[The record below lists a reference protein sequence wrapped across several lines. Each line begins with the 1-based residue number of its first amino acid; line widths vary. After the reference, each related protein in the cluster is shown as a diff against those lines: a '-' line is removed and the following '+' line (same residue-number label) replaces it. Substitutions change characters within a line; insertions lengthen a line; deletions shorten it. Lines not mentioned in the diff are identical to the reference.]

1 MVQCSCFLVEVKDKC
16 SLSKHKSSNL
26 DTFWRQGSSDMAGLS
41 LEFWI
46 TLYLAARGSWFRK
59 ILHLQ
64 QHFVNFH
71 GDKFRPVL
79 SGEILQS

>member
-1 MVQCSCFLVEVKDKC
+1 MITNGSVFPAFLVEVKGQVFTLPQ
-16 SLSKHKSSNL
+16 SMSHQILTLSG
-26 DTFWRQGSSDMAGLS
+26 RQGSSDMAGLS

-64 QHFVNFH
+64 QHFVNFPW
-71 GDKFRPVL
+71 R
-79 SGEILQS
+79 